1 MLDAMYARAEWLIDH
16 RAETDAPVA
25 VRALRAIDGLLEG
38 SSDDARRAIVKF
50 RLANFLA
57 WGMGDLEPALEACQQ
72 AHELF
77 ARCGDQRQML
87 LVARELGWIKGLRG
101 DLDGMAADT
110 RAVVEAADAIG
121 DRFVAMQG
129 LSAISFSANFR
140 GDLSEGE
147 AVLRRAAAIAREDD
161 KEYRLTVVLGGLAA
175 GLAFQGRVAETPPLF
190 EEAKSANPAYRDS
203 ILIELETLVRWMAG
217 DFRAAVALAR
227 EAVAWLPAASTRRRV
242 PGMAFGALSALESG
256 DVGEAE
262 RLQTR
267 ARAGLGERDWA
278 FYLPALRWGD
288 AVLAWHET
296 GAAECV
302 AILRPAVAGLLDK
315 QARTFAAFAL
325 FDLAE
330 AAAEAGDA
338 GTACDAA
345 ADLSEVA
352 LYIGVP
358 VYRGLAA
365 AASSWAGIAGGDTER
380 AAFDAGL
387 AIELVSAGGWTAH
400 VARCHC
406 VLGRSLSAAAR
417 AEAVVSLERAA
428 EILEKCGGTWR
439 RDHCLDT
446 LRRLGT
452 AGRRAAAAALGPG
465 SLTRREREVASLAA
479 TGMSAKD
486 IAQSLFV
493 GKRTNLFNRALPLI
507 RYEITDE
514 VRILTESCPCGS
526 AHRCVADVQGR
537 LDLVFVY
544 EGRRVHP
551 HVFRS
556 TLARHAGVIEYQ
568 VRQTRQGARIAV
580 RCGAPMDIARLRT
593 EIADALT
600 RAGLARP
607 VARSR
612 WRSGCSATRGQPSS
626 DGSCPCLTRR
636 RARRQASGSWPRRTS
651 GRES

>member
-1 MLDAMYARAEWLIDH
+1 MAPAGGCCTGRPARSLLQTGHLAEAALHFARSAERGDSEAVEVLLDAIRQAERREAYREALQLQAELVDLLPADDQRWLEVLDAMYARAEWLIDH

-38 SSDDARRAIVKF
+38 SSDHARRAIVKF

-77 ARCGDQRQML
+77 ASGGDQRQTL

-147 AVLRRAAAIAREDD
+147 AVLRRAAAIAREDE

-203 ILIELETLVRWMAG
+203 ILVELETLVRWMAG

-256 DVGEAE
+256 DVVEAE
-262 RLQTR
+262 RLQIR

-288 AVLAWHET
+288 AVLAWHEA

-302 AILRPAVAGLLDK
+302 AILRPAAAGLLDK

-338 GTACDAA
+338 AAAGAAA
-345 ADLSEVA
+345 ADLSERGS
-352 LYIGVP
+352 LHRGPGLPGTGRGGVGMGGSGRRRHRASG
-358 VYRGLAA
+358 VRRRGSRSSCCRPAA
-365 AASSWAGIAGGDTER
+365 GPRMSPAAITR
-380 AAFDAGL
+380 
-387 AIELVSAGGWTAH
+387 SAG
-400 VARCHC
+400 RC
-406 VLGRSLSAAAR
+406 
-417 AEAVVSLERAA
+417 
-428 EILEKCGGTWR
+428 
-439 RDHCLDT
+439 
-446 LRRLGT
+446 
-452 AGRRAAAAALGPG
+452 P
-465 SLTRREREVASLAA
+465 
-479 TGMSAKD
+479 
-486 IAQSLFV
+486 
-493 GKRTNLFNRALPLI
+493 P
-507 RYEITDE
+507 
-514 VRILTESCPCGS
+514 
-526 AHRCVADVQGR
+526 
-537 LDLVFVY
+537 
-544 EGRRVHP
+544 
-551 HVFRS
+551 
-556 TLARHAGVIEYQ
+556 
-568 VRQTRQGARIAV
+568 
-580 RCGAPMDIARLRT
+580 
-593 EIADALT
+593 
-600 RAGLARP
+600 
-607 VARSR
+607 
-612 WRSGCSATRGQPSS
+612 
-626 DGSCPCLTRR
+626 R
-636 RARRQASGSWPRRTS
+636 RARRPWPHSSGPRRYSRSAGARGGGTGASRRCAASGRPGAARR
-651 GRES
+651 RRRLVPAR